1 MPYPYAQKLLLWPSS
16 GQTVDVL
23 SPLEVQAG
31 PEENVMLLLSSGRA
45 EIACDQSLYSLN
57 MEGIAVL
64 GRNIEI
70 TVESKGPQPC
80 RITVLRLGT
89 VARPPY
95 IDLNHLC
102 LTVPIIDAFFSYK
115 QRFCVLQDRG
125 NIRPTFNAVIEEI
138 SLREP
143 EWEKMVNLRLQE
155 LLIQL
160 ARSFYT
166 HDHPAGTQ
174 LLSAARDYIRA
185 HYSEDLTVGRIA
197 AHVGISR
204 SYLAQLFSTYLEYS
218 TVDYIQAVRCDH
230 AAYLLRATRFTIL
243 DIALNV
249 GFNSRQH
256 FTRTF
261 FKIYAVTPMQ
271 YRKQQRASSRA

>member
-1 MPYPYAQKLLLWPSS
+1 MPYPYAVKLLLWPSS
-16 GQTVDVL
+16 SQTVDVL
-23 SPLEVQAG
+23 SPLTLAAG
-31 PEENVMLLLSSGRA
+31 PDENIILVLSSGRA
-45 EIACDQSLYSLN
+45 EITCDQAASSLN
-57 MEGIAVL
+57 MEGAAVM
-64 GRNIEI
+64 GRNISV
-70 TVESKGPQPC
+70 TVESKGAQPC
-80 RITVLRLGT
+80 RIIVLRIGT
-89 VARPPY
+89 VERPPY

-102 LTVPIIDAFFSYK
+102 LTIPIIDAFFSYK
-115 QRFCVLQDRG
+115 QRFCILQDRG
-125 NIRPTFNAVIEEI
+125 TIRPVFNAVIDEI

-143 EWEKMVNLRLQE
+143 EWEKMTALRLQE

-160 ARSFYT
+160 ARSFYA

-174 LLSAARDYIRA
+174 LLSAAREYIRA
-185 HYSEDLTVGRIA
+185 HYSEELTVGRIA

-204 SYLAQLFSTYLEYS
+204 SYLAQLFSAYLGYS

-230 AAYLLRATRFTIL
+230 AAYLLAATRFTIL

-261 FKIYAVTPMQ
+261 FKIYAMTPMQ
-271 YRKQQRASSRA
+271 YRKLRRGSSHA

>member
-1 MPYPYAQKLLLWPSS
+1 
-16 GQTVDVL
+16 VDVL
-23 SPLEVQAG
+23 SPYDIAAG
-31 PEENVMLLLSSGRA
+31 PEENIILLLSSGRA
-45 EIACDQSLYSLN
+45 EITCDQAVSPLN

-64 GRNIEI
+64 GRNIAV
-70 TVESKGPQPC
+70 TVESKSAQPC
-80 RITVLRLGT
+80 QIMILRLGT
-89 VARPPY
+89 VDRPPY

-102 LTVPIIDAFFSYK
+102 LTIPIIDAFFSYK
-115 QRFCVLQDRG
+115 QRFSVLQDRG
-125 NIRPTFNAVIEEI
+125 SIRPTFNAVIEEI
-138 SLREP
+138 SRREP
-143 EWEKMVNLRLQE
+143 EWEKMTALRLQE

-160 ARSFYT
+160 ARSFHT

-185 HYSEDLTVGRIA
+185 HYNEELTVGKIA

-204 SYLAQLFSTYLEYS
+204 SYPAQLFSDYLDYS

-230 AAYLLRATRFTIL
+230 AAYLLRATRFTVF

-261 FKIYAVTPMQ
+261 IKNYSVTPMQ
-271 YRKQQRASSRA
+271 YRKQQRSNTRA

>member
-1 MPYPYAQKLLLWPSS
+1 MPYPYAVKLLLWPSS

-23 SPLEVQAG
+23 SPLEIAAG
-31 PEENVMLLLSSGRA
+31 PEENIVLLLASGRA
-45 EIACDQSLYSLN
+45 EITCDQAVSPLN

-64 GRNIEI
+64 GRNIAV
-70 TVESKGPQPC
+70 TVESKGAQPC
-80 RITVLRLGT
+80 QIMILRLGT
-89 VARPPY
+89 VERPPY

-102 LTVPIIDAFFSYK
+102 LTIPIIDAFFSYK
-115 QRFCVLQDRG
+115 QRFSILQDRG
-125 NIRPTFNAVIEEI
+125 SIRPTFNAVIEEI
-138 SLREP
+138 SRHEP
-143 EWEKMVNLRLQE
+143 EWEKMTALRLQE

-160 ARSFYT
+160 ARSFHT
-166 HDHPAGTQ
+166 HGHPAGTQ
-174 LLSAARDYIRA
+174 LLPAARDYIRA
-185 HYSEDLTVGRIA
+185 HYNEELTVGRIA

-204 SYLAQLFSTYLEYS
+204 SYLAQLFSGYLDYS

-261 FKIYAVTPMQ
+261 LKIYSVTPMQ
-271 YRKQQRASSRA
+271 YRKQQRSNTRT